1 MMATNKPSSPFS
13 CVDEAFEPFY
23 DETVSIVS
31 SGRSTSV
38 ACCVFYNGTDDLI
51 LDSSVET
58 ERGSLQLVFRR
69 EDWNFAESLKAGDLV
84 FLKCGK
90 KYSIRSI
97 SQDAD
102 LGWKAVAREART

>member
-1 MMATNKPSSPFS
+1 MATDRSASPCS

-31 SGRSTSV
+31 SGKSTSV
-38 ACCVFYNGTDDLI
+38 ACCVFYSGTDDTI
-51 LDSSVET
+51 LDSSLET
-58 ERGSLQLVFRR
+58 ERGGLQLVFRR
-69 EDWNFAESLKAGDLV
+69 EDWKFIESLSVGDIV

-90 KYSIRSI
+90 KYSIRSV

-102 LGWKAVAREART
+102 LGWKAVAREA